1 MQQIHDT
8 KEHIA
13 TLKGS
18 IDRFKNMGKRL
29 GDRKEK
35 IKMMMKQNSLFTVKH
50 RFSAIINEEIP
61 EKLKSHY
68 EHIAKHERHLD

>member
-1 MQQIHDT
+1 
-8 KEHIA
+8 
-13 TLKGS
+13 
-18 IDRFKNMGKRL
+18 MGKRL

-61 EKLKSHY
+61 EKLKAHY